1 MSSFDA
7 ISNNTRNVQYRVDN
21 LSSAIKELAVANN
34 NIVNS
39 IQTVSAISEEVSA
52 HSNETLDN
60 STKNQE
66 IVKLIVDTVEQIN
79 LKAEELKSVQTD
91 EEI

>member
-21 LSSAIKELAVANN
+21 LSSAIKELAVANK